1 MSISEP
7 VEKLMKLFS
16 RFPGVGDKTAR
27 RFALFLLQQP
37 GEFSD
42 ELASTI
48 SLVRE
53 NTFPC
58 SICGNLTTE
67 DPCPV
72 CSDPFRDRG
81 ILCVLENVE
90 DMISIEQAGVFSGLY
105 FILGGRVS
113 PMDGEDLAP
122 ERIAKLREYAT
133 GGGFREIIIATNPS
147 VEGDLTFYAVLDSLK
162 TTGLRI
168 TRLAFG
174 LPLGGTIGYAD
185 RVTLHASIESR
196 VDVRVPDRNGERKE

>member
-1 MSISEP
+1 MPISEP
-7 VEKLMKLFS
+7 VERLMKLFS

-42 ELASTI
+42 ELSATI
-48 SLVRE
+48 SLMRE
-53 NTFPC
+53 NTFFC

-81 ILCVLENVE
+81 VLCVLESVE
-90 DMISIEQAGVFSGLY
+90 DMLSLEQAGVFSGLY

-113 PMDGEDLAP
+113 PMDGEDLPP
-122 ERIAKLREYAT
+122 ERLARLRKYVQE
-133 GGGFREIIIATNPS
+133 GGFREVIIATNPS

-162 TTGLRI
+162 SMEPRM

-196 VDVRVPDRNGERKE
+196 VDVSRYDKSEDRKE

>member
-1 MSISEP
+1 MPISEP
-7 VEKLMKLFS
+7 VERLMKLFS

-48 SLVRE
+48 SLMRE
-53 NTFPC
+53 NTFFC

-81 ILCVLENVE
+81 VLCVLESVE
-90 DMISIEQAGVFSGLY
+90 DMLSLEQAGVFSGLY

-113 PMDGEDLAP
+113 PMDGEDLPP
-122 ERIAKLREYAT
+122 EKLARLGKYVQE
-133 GGGFREIIIATNPS
+133 GGFREVIIATNPS
-147 VEGDLTFYAVLDSLK
+147 VEGDLTFYAVLDLLK
-162 TTGLRI
+162 SMEPRI

-196 VDVRVPDRNGERKE
+196 VDVSRYEK

>member
-1 MSISEP
+1 MSVSEP
-7 VEKLMKLFS
+7 VERLMKLFS

-37 GEFSD
+37 SDFSS
-42 ELASTI
+42 ELSSTI
-48 SLVRE
+48 SLMRDR
-53 NTFPC
+53 TFCC

-67 DPCPV
+67 DPCSI
-72 CSDPFRDRG
+72 CSDPFRDRKT
-81 ILCVLENVE
+81 LCVMENVE
-90 DMISIEQAGVFSGLY
+90 DMLSMEQSGAYSGLY

-113 PMDGEDLAP
+113 PMDGQDIEP
-122 ERIAKLREYAT
+122 ERLARLKEYS
-133 GGGFREIIIATNPS
+133 GKGNFLELIIATNPS
-147 VEGDLTFYAVLDSLK
+147 VEGDLTFFAVLDAVRDTGIK
-162 TTGLRI
+162 T

-196 VDVRVPDRNGERKE
+196 VEVRLQDNS

>member
-1 MSISEP
+1 MSVSEP
-7 VEKLMKLFS
+7 VERLMKLFS

-37 GEFSD
+37 SDFSS
-42 ELASTI
+42 ELSSTI
-48 SLVRE
+48 SLMRDR
-53 NTFPC
+53 TFCC

-67 DPCPV
+67 DPCSI
-72 CSDPFRDRG
+72 CSDPFRDRKT
-81 ILCVLENVE
+81 LCVMENVE
-90 DMISIEQAGVFSGLY
+90 DMLSMEQSGAYSGLY

-113 PMDGEDLAP
+113 PMDGQDIEP
-122 ERIAKLREYAT
+122 ERLARLKEYS
-133 GGGFREIIIATNPS
+133 GKGNFLELIIATNPS
-147 VEGDLTFYAVLDSLK
+147 VEGDLTFFAVLDAGRDTGIK
-162 TTGLRI
+162 T

-196 VDVRVPDRNGERKE
+196 VEVRVQDNS

>member
-1 MSISEP
+1 MSVSEP
-7 VEKLMKLFS
+7 VERLMKLFS

-37 GEFSD
+37 SDFSS
-42 ELASTI
+42 ELSSTI
-48 SLVRE
+48 SLMRDR
-53 NTFPC
+53 TFCC

-67 DPCPV
+67 DPCSI
-72 CSDPFRDRG
+72 CSDPFRDRKT
-81 ILCVLENVE
+81 LCVMENVE
-90 DMISIEQAGVFSGLY
+90 DMLSMEQSGAYSGLY

-113 PMDGEDLAP
+113 PMDGQDIEP
-122 ERIAKLREYAT
+122 ERLARLKEYS
-133 GGGFREIIIATNPS
+133 GKGNFLELIIATNPS
-147 VEGDLTFYAVLDSLK
+147 VEGDLTFFAVLDAVRDTGIK
-162 TTGLRI
+162 T

-196 VDVRVPDRNGERKE
+196 VEVRVQDNS

>member
-7 VEKLMKLFS
+7 VERLMKLFS

-37 GEFSD
+37 DEFSD

-48 SLVRE
+48 SLMRE
-53 NTFPC
+53 STFSC

-81 ILCVLENVE
+81 VLCVLENVE
-90 DMISIEQAGVFSGLY
+90 DMLSLEQAGVFSGLY

-113 PMDGEDLAP
+113 PMDGEDLPPKRLARLG
-122 ERIAKLREYAT
+122 EYVRE
-133 GGGFREIIIATNPS
+133 GGFREVIIATNPS

-162 TTGLRI
+162 SMKPRI

-196 VDVRVPDRNGERKE
+196 VDVSQTNNSFERKE

>member
-1 MSISEP
+1 MSVSDP
-7 VEKLMKLFS
+7 VERLMKLFS

-37 GEFSD
+37 SDFSS
-42 ELASTI
+42 ELSSTI
-48 SLVRE
+48 SLMRDR
-53 NTFPC
+53 TFCC

-67 DPCPV
+67 DPCSI
-72 CSDPFRDRG
+72 CSDPFRDRKT
-81 ILCVLENVE
+81 LCVMENVE
-90 DMISIEQAGVFSGLY
+90 DMLSMEQSGAYSGLY

-113 PMDGEDLAP
+113 PMDGQDIEP
-122 ERIAKLREYAT
+122 ERLARLKEYS
-133 GGGFREIIIATNPS
+133 GKGNFLELIIATNPS
-147 VEGDLTFYAVLDSLK
+147 VEGDLTFFAVLDAVRDTGIK
-162 TTGLRI
+162 T

-196 VDVRVPDRNGERKE
+196 VEVRVQDNS